1 MNTTICLPSPLSK
14 LIQVNCVVC
23 ELRINVQVASYYF
36 SDFDFPC
43 KIILFPSMTKQ
54 DFTNILSLQGDH
66 GPEKKNEN
74 CVQQSAECYTY
85 IFSVVRILKP

>member
-1 MNTTICLPSPLSK
+1 MNTTICLPSPISK

-66 GPEKKNEN
+66 GPEKKMKIVYNRVLN
-74 CVQQSAECYTY
+74 VILIY
-85 IFSVVRILKP
+85 FSVVRILKS